1 MSLLVILYI
10 FVFAYVTANKQK
22 IIKQVTEEVGKKL
35 NGDVSIGNVELNFF
49 SNFPKVSVALHN
61 VMITDTM
68 YTKHHH
74 PFFKGID
81 VFVNVNVINLFSK
94 KSFINGFRI
103 DKGSFYLYTDTT
115 GYTNKYLFNP
125 KKNSSKS
132 SENNSG
138 RNYLKNIV
146 LNDVRITDDDK
157 QKDKLFDIQVNELDL
172 DLEDKDSTVFI
183 FSANA
188 NMLIHSF
195 AFNLPKGSFVKE
207 KTFSG
212 KFDVRYD
219 KKLKQIQLDSADI
232 NLGDHPFNIT
242 ARFDM
247 AGDDRQF
254 SLKLFTK
261 NIRYGFAKSLL
272 THKIDSA
279 LSIGDV
285 EKPLDIAASLTG
297 PLKSG
302 DPLILINFITKN
314 THLKTPFLDFD
325 KASFKGFFTNQA
337 VPGLPRND
345 PNSKIV
351 LTNFSATW
359 RDLPITSDKI
369 EVVNLIVPLL
379 TCDLQ
384 SNFPLTTLNDI
395 MGSNTIQLQSGDGAA
410 NITYKGPIFKNNNTN
425 SFVNGFI
432 SFNNGTVLYMPRD
445 VELKKVNGRIVFK
458 SSDIFVENL
467 QCEVLNNK
475 LIMEGKALNVLTL
488 IDAEP
493 NKVNID
499 WNIYSPSLNLNA
511 FTFLLKARKKVIA
524 QNRTNRKLGKMAGKI
539 DQVLDQGS
547 LVVNLKANHLIFKK
561 FEATNALANVT
572 LLQDRYVI
580 NNVSMNHAGGRM
592 ELNGSLIAQNANT
605 HHAKIDVLFNNVDV
619 SKTLEEFNN
628 FGQDGI
634 TSQSLEGKLTAK
646 INASLDV
653 NDEGKADPA
662 SIESIVDFS
671 LKNGAL
677 NNYEPVKK
685 LQNFLFKNRDFENIR
700 FAELKD
706 RFEIKN
712 GDVKINRMEIQSSV
726 MSMFVEGV
734 FNNKGTTDISIQ
746 VPLSNIHRPD
756 ADLNP
761 VNIGTEKKAGRSI
774 YLRGRPGP
782 DGNIKF
788 KLDLFNKFKKEKE
801 KGLNGKE

>member
-1 MSLLVILYI
+1 M
-10 FVFAYVTANKQK
+10 
-22 IIKQVTEEVGKKL
+22 
-35 NGDVSIGNVELNFF
+35 
-49 SNFPKVSVALHN
+49 
-61 VMITDTM
+61 
-68 YTKHHH
+68 
-74 PFFKGID
+74 
-81 VFVNVNVINLFSK
+81 
-94 KSFINGFRI
+94 
-103 DKGSFYLYTDTT
+103 
-115 GYTNKYLFNP
+115 
-125 KKNSSKS
+125 
-132 SENNSG
+132 
-138 RNYLKNIV
+138 
-146 LNDVRITDDDK
+146 RITDDDK

-232 NLGDHPFNIT
+232 NLGDHRFNIT

-247 AGDDRQF
+247 AGDNRQF

-369 EVVNLIVPLL
+369 EVVNLIFPLL

-445 VELKKVNGRIVFK
+445 VELKR
-458 SSDIFVENL
+458 
-467 QCEVLNNK
+467 
-475 LIMEGKALNVLTL
+475 
-488 IDAEP
+488 
-493 NKVNID
+493 
-499 WNIYSPSLNLNA
+499 
-511 FTFLLKARKKVIA
+511 
-524 QNRTNRKLGKMAGKI
+524 
-539 DQVLDQGS
+539 
-547 LVVNLKANHLIFKK
+547 
-561 FEATNALANVT
+561 
-572 LLQDRYVI
+572 
-580 NNVSMNHAGGRM
+580 
-592 ELNGSLIAQNANT
+592 
-605 HHAKIDVLFNNVDV
+605 
-619 SKTLEEFNN
+619 
-628 FGQDGI
+628 
-634 TSQSLEGKLTAK
+634 
-646 INASLDV
+646 
-653 NDEGKADPA
+653 
-662 SIESIVDFS
+662 
-671 LKNGAL
+671 
-677 NNYEPVKK
+677 
-685 LQNFLFKNRDFENIR
+685 
-700 FAELKD
+700 
-706 RFEIKN
+706 
-712 GDVKINRMEIQSSV
+712 
-726 MSMFVEGV
+726 
-734 FNNKGTTDISIQ
+734 
-746 VPLSNIHRPD
+746 
-756 ADLNP
+756 
-761 VNIGTEKKAGRSI
+761 
-774 YLRGRPGP
+774 
-782 DGNIKF
+782 
-788 KLDLFNKFKKEKE
+788 
-801 KGLNGKE
+801 